1 MISSFGLLV
10 VGTDERRID
19 GTVKY
24 AILNLVATHPD
35 LLTGPGGAPYGSVGF
50 VINCPII
57 GFQDNEPTEDRV
69 ELVPNA
75 QG

>member
-1 MISSFGLLV
+1 MS
-10 VGTDERRID
+10 RRFD
-19 GTVKY
+19 
-24 AILNLVATHPD
+24 AD

-57 GFQDNEPTEDRV
+57 GYLDNQPTKDLV
-69 ELVPNA
+69 DLVPNA